1 MKRILSAIFIL
12 CWLAVPAWA
21 EEMLLLRIP
30 FEKGAEAT
38 ATLPDGAVANLGIV
52 RALPSKTNW
61 PAYTA
66 SKWGVP
72 GTVCATAVN
81 AIHIL
86 VDIEKDR
93 GRIFSIVPTVT
104 VAPAAPAGAF
114 FSIDAPAG
122 TAIFGGFAPLTGSKV
137 QIEGADGIRRPLTRL
152 PGKGEAL
159 IIESALPGRP
169 ATWMVDIENRPGGR
183 VIAWTKDGPKVV
195 ARVVRPVGGVGRF
208 GGTEFQTVG
217 RIRASHT
224 GVIDVSTSPRG
235 VVGGIQIMP
244 LKHALTSPEMASAW
258 KLTQWMIVAP
268 LPGKGDLEGT
278 PPLFKG
284 TLVPGTQLNDRL
296 TDIWST
302 YGRKPLILGRF
313 DGGPWQEL
321 PPIGG
326 KVDDGLRTLTHLR
339 IYYPFWNELQPVN

>member
-1 MKRILSAIFIL
+1 MKKLLTSIFLL
-12 CWLAVPAWA
+12 CWLSIPAQA
-21 EEMLLLRIP
+21 KEVLLLRIP
-30 FEKGAEAT
+30 FEKGAEVT
-38 ATLPDGAVANLGIV
+38 ATLPNGTRANLGVV
-52 RALPSKTNW
+52 RTLPSKTTW

-86 VDIEKDR
+86 LDVEKGR

-114 FSIDAPAG
+114 FSVDSPAG
-122 TAIFGGFAPLTGSKV
+122 TAIFGGFAPFTGSKV
-137 QIEGADGIRRPLTRL
+137 QIEGADGSLHPLSRL
-152 PGKGEAL
+152 PEKGEAL
-159 IIESALPGRP
+159 IIESALPGHP

-183 VIAWTKDGPKVV
+183 VIAWTKNGPEVV

-208 GGTEFQTVG
+208 GGTEFQNVG

-224 GVIDVSTSPRG
+224 GVIDIATSPRG
-235 VVGGIQIMP
+235 QVGGIQIMP
-244 LKHALTSPEMASAW
+244 LRHALTSTEMANAW
-258 KLTQWMIVAP
+258 KLTQWMIIAP

-296 TDIWST
+296 TDVWST
-302 YGRKPLILGRF
+302 YGRKPLVLGRF
-313 DGGPWQEL
+313 DGGPWQKL
-321 PPIGG
+321 PSIDG

-339 IYYPFWNELQPVN
+339 IYYPFWDELQPAN